1 MQIWWVDKS
10 CLKEHNWIGGERGG
24 SSGGTIRQRE
34 QLPDQVLCNPVY
46 CTTSTPPNPPPPA
59 AASPSQQILKS
70 SPTTLLPCLHLTQ
83 FLASRQTHRVAEAN
97 WQWHDLSGF
106 SQTIDKTSG
115 ASVPPILP
123 ISFCGQ
129 NRQLDNNVAVTGL
142 WHSKTACNEDQE
154 YACIGLRPLPI
165 HWLFSQPLDR
175 TWTLTFPIMT
185 HLISYVAWFWW
196 SEEGILIKIIP
207 QHPIVVVVHPRRSR
221 DFLSEI
227 LRLDRIY
234 SAIHPDFKPV

>member
-1 MQIWWVDKS
+1 MPSGLIENTRQTKKQIRWVDKS

-24 SSGGTIRQRE
+24 SCGGTIRQRE

-46 CTTSTPPNPPPPA
+46 CTTSTPPNPPTPPA

-123 ISFCGQ
+123 FFILWTKQ
-129 NRQLDNNVAVTGL
+129 TVRQ
-142 WHSKTACNEDQE
+142 
-154 YACIGLRPLPI
+154 
-165 HWLFSQPLDR
+165 
-175 TWTLTFPIMT
+175 
-185 HLISYVAWFWW
+185 
-196 SEEGILIKIIP
+196 
-207 QHPIVVVVHPRRSR
+207 
-221 DFLSEI
+221 
-227 LRLDRIY
+227 
-234 SAIHPDFKPV
+234 